1 MNIKNVTLSNNEK
14 IGLVSNLATMLSA
27 GIPILETVDSLLDD
41 AKGNPKKILLTLRND
56 LIEGKRIA
64 FSLAKS
70 PKAFNKVTVNIIKA
84 AEEAG
89 TLDTTLK
96 ELKDNIRQE
105 MEFSDKI
112 RSALIYPIFI
122 MVVFLGVLLMI
133 LTFVIPKISTVFSR
147 LKVEL
152 PLPTII
158 MIAIS
163 DFILTY
169 TIPTAAAVIIL
180 VIAITLFYR
189 MNKHLFLNLLTSLP
203 LLSQLAKEIDLT
215 RFSHSLYL
223 LLNAGIP
230 ITSALELSQDV
241 VIKKEVAQ
249 AISHAK
255 NVVLSGRNISEG
267 FKDKKNTIPSIM
279 IKITEAGERSGSLDK
294 SMQDISEFLDYQ
306 VSKTLKTITTLMEP
320 VMLVLVGILVGGM
333 MLAII
338 APIYGLIGQV
348 GTR

>member
-1 MNIKNVTLSNNEK
+1 MNTKSVSLSNNEK

-27 GIPILETVDSLLDD
+27 GIPILEAVDSLLED
-41 AKGNPKKILLTLRND
+41 AKGSPKKILLVLRND
-56 LIEGKRIA
+56 LTEGKRVA
-64 FSLAKS
+64 FSLTKF

-122 MVVFLGVLLMI
+122 MVVFLGVLIMI
-133 LTFVIPKISTVFSR
+133 LTFVIPKISAVFSR
-147 LKVEL
+147 LKVDL
-152 PLPTII
+152 PLPTQI

-163 DFILTY
+163 NFILAY
-169 TIPTAAAVIIL
+169 TIPTAAGVIIL
-180 VIAITLFYR
+180 IVGVTLFYR
-189 MNKHLFLNLLTSLP
+189 TNKHLFLNLLTSLP

-230 ITSALELSQDV
+230 ITSALELAQDV

-249 AISHAK
+249 SIAHAK

-267 FKDKKNTIPSIM
+267 FKERKKTIPNIM

-320 VMLVLVGILVGGM
+320 IMLVLVGILVGGM